1 MSDIVWELPA
11 LLWALPLAL
20 LPFVYVDVR
29 KSVVWLKLT
38 PVDPLS
44 RILTPLLKLAAS
56 LLIALLVMALAG
68 PHIPEQLSQRSGEGA
83 EIIIL
88 VDRSRSMDDI
98 FAAAPRNTLSRV
110 PIGTQSKRQVSRD
123 YLIEFI
129 QRRPD
134 DRFGYVFFSNHSTEL
149 LSLTYHKDA
158 VMATVDAG
166 ALGRGISQTNI
177 VEALLK
183 AADMFE
189 HEIYRGARRVL
200 LISDGGQLLTEQEES
215 FIRQRYQALQL
226 GIIWIYLPAMR
237 GMTLEPSDQ
246 DNFLWLDMPE
256 RKLHEFFKTLS
267 IPYQAFEAGSLS
279 DFADAIDAI
288 DQQHYETL
296 MVDEVQPRKSLA
308 DRFLLFALMLAGL
321 LAAIQAYSW
330 WGAYLASRP

>member
-1 MSDIVWELPA
+1 MSEIVWELPS

-20 LPFVYVDVR
+20 LAFVTVNAR
-29 KSVVWLKLT
+29 KSVVWLRLT
-38 PVDPLS
+38 PVDLVS
-44 RILTPLLKLAAS
+44 RILTPLIKLAAS
-56 LLIALLVMALAG
+56 MLIALVIIALAG
-68 PHIPEQLSQRSGEGA
+68 PHLPEQLSQRSGEGA

-98 FAAAPRNTLSRV
+98 FAALPRNTLSRV
-110 PIGTQSKRQVSRD
+110 PMGTQSKRQVSRD
-123 YLIEFI
+123 YLTEFI

-134 DRFGYVFFSNHSTEL
+134 DRFGYVFFSNQATEL

-158 VMATVDAG
+158 VLATVDAG

-189 HEIYRGARRVL
+189 HEAYRGARRVL
-200 LISDGGQLLTEQEES
+200 LISDGGQVLTEQEQS
-215 FIRQRYQALQL
+215 FIRQRYHTLQI

-237 GMTLEPSDQ
+237 GMTLDPSDQ
-246 DNFLWLDMPE
+246 DNFLWVDMPE

-267 IPYQAFEAGSLS
+267 VPYQAFEAGSTD
-279 DFADAIDAI
+279 DFAEAIDAI
-288 DQQHYETL
+288 DQHHHEAL
-296 MVDEVQPRKSLA
+296 MVDELQPRQSLA
-308 DRFLLFALMLAGL
+308 DRFLLLALLLAGL
-321 LAAIQAYSW
+321 LAVIQVYSW